1 MFAQR
6 HSLCST
12 LNSLER
18 FALLLAENDSIE
30 VQRTLKHLK
39 LSNKDRKEVE
49 TIHRRFGRVP
59 KNTLADLRVY
69 RSVLQERSRNHL
81 EMEKVIRESG
91 LMIPA
96 MDSIETNEI
105 DVLLNRL
112 EELQPLRAGD
122 ESIVDG
128 HWIMERTGLGKGI
141 ALGRLKMW
149 LHRIQIERDL
159 PDSDAVET
167 ALCGLNWEHAN
178 HAHWPKIEF

>member
-6 HSLCST
+6 HSLCSN
-12 LNSLER
+12 LNPLER

-69 RSVLQERSRNHL
+69 RSVLRERARNHL

-105 DVLLNRL
+105 DVLLHRL
-112 EELQPLRAGD
+112 GELEPLRAGD

-159 PDSDAVET
+159 ADSDDIET